1 MDSRL
6 RSTASQ
12 LVKRGTASSSSN
24 QVLFLRLLS
33 PSRNPIQ
40 VGTVVTRFVLP
51 EMDNDNGENILGGTK
66 STSTYSSSTNNDM
79 LSIPLVFKATIDIK
93 VFGQMSTTVELS
105 TPVTM
110 TGKFDSIDLSTAD
123 NSEASLLLN
132 AVDVS
137 FDCTTLLQNM
147 ISQARIIVKM
157 AVTKAAELSVQIS
170 EYVNKK
176 TSNNKNKP
184 IKKATSLHSLVGGS
198 VSLGSLNSL
207 FSTTT
212 NFSALTANND
222 NNKMKKPRS
231 RGLLRNPLPSNNGT
245 DKLSD
250 YPSYSTSLNDT
261 ANETFDLGGGAND
274 NTHLQ
279 QQYQVNNVNSALGNS
294 TASTTSVVRFQMPV
308 DTSKNQVQKQQQEH
322 PREQA
327 EDQTNNKGNNIHAG
341 LFSWLQ
347 EDSMF
352 LSEEKMEEQNKA
364 DEERERKRREAP
376 QPMRFFTAAE
386 DPEMVGKSIFGNG
399 EKQQQNSEEH
409 RDKRRKV

>member
-12 LVKRGTASSSSN
+12 LVKRGSTTSSSSN
-24 QVLFLRLLS
+24 QLLFLRLLS

-40 VGTVVTRFVLP
+40 IGTVVTRFMLP
-51 EMDNDNGENILGGTK
+51 EMNNDNGENILGTTK
-66 STSTYSSSTNNDM
+66 SSASTYPSSTNNDM

-93 VFGQMSTTVELS
+93 VFGQMSTVELS

-110 TGKFDSIDLSTAD
+110 TGKFDSIDLSTGD

-157 AVTKAAELSVQIS
+157 AVTRAAELSVQIS
-170 EYVNKK
+170 EYVDKN
-176 TSNNKNKP
+176 TSHNKNKS
-184 IKKATSLHSLVGGS
+184 IKKAASLHSLLGGS
-198 VSLGSLNSL
+198 ISLGSLNSL
-207 FSTTT
+207 FSTNT
-212 NFSALTANND
+212 NFSGLD

-231 RGLLRNPLPSNNGT
+231 LLRNPLPSNNRT
-245 DKLSD
+245 NKLD
-250 YPSYSTSLNDT
+250 YPLYSTSLNN
-261 ANETFDLGGGAND
+261 ANANATFDLEGGVNSN
-274 NTHLQ
+274 NTNIQ
-279 QQYQVNNVNSALGNS
+279 QQFQVNNETNSVLGNR
-294 TASTTSVVRFQMPV
+294 TTSVVRFQMPL
-308 DTSKNQVQKQQQEH
+308 DTSKNQVQKQQQQR
-322 PREQA
+322 PQA
-327 EDQTNNKGNNIHAG
+327 EEDQPNNKGNNIHAG

-352 LSEEKMEEQNKA
+352 LSEKKMEEQNK
-364 DEERERKRREAP
+364 DEEERERKRREAP
-376 QPMRFFTAAE
+376 QPLRFFTAAE
-386 DPEMVGKSIFGNG
+386 DPEMVSKSIFGNG
-399 EKQQQNSEEH
+399 AEQQQNGEDH